1 MVVGRENETLK
12 RLLLLLSFGI
22 FLYALWNT
30 GEKQFNEQKY
40 ESAIEAI
47 KSEIDIV
54 AQDQRITELFE
65 SLSIGFQLL
74 LEQIN
79 ATIKQLPEQPTQNQ
93 HQVVEKPELITPT
106 EQIFSIHNIQIGD
119 SKQDVEQQ
127 LGEAKRSSYNE
138 YGIQWH
144 TYHEN
149 YQNFV
154 MVGYSTNDKVVGLY
168 TNQNL
173 IASTKG
179 ISYGSDKQLV
189 INQLGEPLSSINK
202 GRMIYKFEE
211 KKDYE
216 VYLLNDSYT
225 TIFYDKH
232 QGNMVTAI
240 QIINKNLEQNKVDF
254 YTTQSEEL
262 KEGFEYQLF
271 DLTNA
276 TRVNHSLQVL
286 TWDEHVRE
294 TARKHSVDMAQNNYF
309 SHTNLEGQSPFDRM
323 LEDDIRFTGAGE
335 NLAYGQ
341 FSSVFAHEGL
351 MNSLGHRENI
361 LQKDFEIL
369 GVGVAFN
376 SKSQPYYTENFVT
389 K

>member
-1 MVVGRENETLK
+1 LK

-30 GEKQFNEQKY
+30 GEKQFDEQKY
-40 ESAIEAI
+40 ESAIEVI

-54 AQDQRITELFE
+54 AQDQRVAELFE
-65 SLSIGFQLL
+65 SLSLGFQLVL
-74 LEQIN
+74 DQIN
-79 ATIKQLPEQPTQNQ
+79 STIKQLPEQPSGQQNQ
-93 HQVVEKPELITPT
+93 ASPKPELVTPT
-106 EQIFSIHNIQIGD
+106 EQVFSIHNIQVGD
-119 SKQDVEQQ
+119 SKQDVEQEV
-127 LGEAKRSSYNE
+127 GVAKRSSYNE

-149 YQNFV
+149 YQNFM
-154 MVGYSTNDKVVGLY
+154 MVGYDENNKVVGLY
-168 TNQNL
+168 TNQDL

-179 ISYGSDKQLV
+179 VTYSSKKQEVL
-189 INQLGEPLSSINK
+189 NQLGKPLSSINK

-211 KKDYE
+211 KRDYE
-216 VYLLNDSYT
+216 VFLVNNNYT
-225 TIFYDKH
+225 TVFYDKH
-232 QGNMVTAI
+232 RENMVTAI
-240 QIINKNLEQNKVDF
+240 QIISKDIEQSKEAF
-254 YTTQSEEL
+254 YTAQSDKL

-276 TRVNHSLQVL
+276 ARVVHGLPVL

-323 LEDDIRFTGAGE
+323 LEDDIRFTVAGE

-351 MNSLGHRENI
+351 MNSMGHRENI
-361 LQKDFEIL
+361 LQKDFEFL

-376 SKSQPYYTENFVT
+376 EKSQPYFTENFFT